1 MTEAAIVD
9 FPLTEV
15 AAACGVMVTL
25 TCTLV
30 TLVLIARSCLK

>member
-9 FPLTEV
+9 FQLTEV
-15 AAACGVMVTL
+15 AACGVMVIL

-30 TLVLIARSCLK
+30 TLVLIARSYLK